1 MFQSVKSIIF
11 ILIFQIEI
19 YREKAL
25 DQIIVLVLPTYSFL
39 LQKYEKNHTVYRF
52 QLFKNKAKDI
62 FQYFITLNTSNNQPF
77 ERLKINKKNVNS
89 AS

>member
-62 FQYFITLNTSNNQPF
+62 FQYFITFWWENMGKREEQTIFFVL
-77 ERLKINKKNVNS
+77 I
-89 AS
+89 